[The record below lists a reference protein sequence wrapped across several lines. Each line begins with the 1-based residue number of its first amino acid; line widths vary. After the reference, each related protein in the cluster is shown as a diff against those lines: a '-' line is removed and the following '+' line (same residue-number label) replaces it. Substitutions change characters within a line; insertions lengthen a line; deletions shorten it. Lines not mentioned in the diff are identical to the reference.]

1 MENASKALLIAAS
14 VLIAILLIAMAVRV
28 LTSTQ
33 GTVDSV
39 DGTMKTTEQT
49 LLINKFSSYV
59 GTNKSKAQVMSLI
72 NLVQSHNQNSSTK
85 VGIEV
90 TIDSAT
96 HKFDPTKNYS
106 KKDGNV
112 VNSINNINNNYD
124 SIINAVGNTTNRTFT
139 IEINTQNG
147 FKINVRAV

>member
-59 GTNKSKAQVMSLI
+59 GSNKSKAQVMSLI

-85 VGIEV
+85 VGIKV

-96 HKFDPTKNYS
+96 HEFDPNKDYS
-106 KKDGNV
+106 KKDANIVG
-112 VNSINNINNNYD
+112 SINNNYD

-147 FKINVRAV
+147 FKINVRAI